1 MNLISGKV
9 ALETWGIIE
18 NIDLLKEENDMRE
31 MKMIDLETA
40 KGMTKGRLTVELGK
54 CVNYLR
60 KELGMNREDAVIF
73 ISSVSNLGVAIQEC
87 FDQEKSK

>member
-1 MNLISGKV
+1 
-9 ALETWGIIE
+9 
-18 NIDLLKEENDMRE
+18 MRE

-40 KGMTKGRLTVELGK
+40 RGMTKCRLIVELGK

-60 KELGMNREDAVIF
+60 KE
-73 ISSVSNLGVAIQEC
+73 C